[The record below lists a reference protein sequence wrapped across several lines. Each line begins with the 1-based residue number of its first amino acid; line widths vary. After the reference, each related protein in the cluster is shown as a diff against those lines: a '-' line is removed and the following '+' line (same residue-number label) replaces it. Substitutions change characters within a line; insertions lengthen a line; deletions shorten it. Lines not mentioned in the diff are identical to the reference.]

1 MLEVSYPLSVI
12 DRTLAAFVCE
22 ARQADG
28 KPYPGST
35 LKNILSALFRVMK
48 QFQGAQNVT
57 NFVDK
62 TEREKHFPQLHN
74 ALDRVLRQ
82 LRQSGIGVECRRA
95 ALITDDIESK
105 LWETG
110 VTGIHSPQALLH
122 AVFFYNGKYFYL
134 WGIGEHQNLRF
145 SQIAH
150 TSPTKYTYLEFG
162 SKNHSGG
169 VSNRSKGKVVSIVG
183 TNSPSLSGPQGHTK
197 QGHWNITVNLQRYCW
212 CFVWNVIVCT
222 ICIVSLLYHFP
233 PCIPYFYCCFHNTS
247 FLAVSL
253 SALFFCALLFTDD
266 GSSIVAETFEFLFN
280 FIFLARVDFSIFEH
294 IPQ

>member
-1 MLEVSYPLSVI
+1 MFKAWVLIRNASVSVESVPIDMLEVSYPLSVI
-12 DRTLAAFVCE
+12 DRTLVAFVCE
-22 ARQADG
+22 ARRADG

-110 VTGIHSPQALLH
+110 VIGIHSPQALLH
-122 AVFFYNGKYFYL
+122 AVFFYNGKYFCL
-134 WGIGEHQNLRF
+134 
-145 SQIAH
+145 
-150 TSPTKYTYLEFG
+150 
-162 SKNHSGG
+162 
-169 VSNRSKGKVVSIVG
+169 
-183 TNSPSLSGPQGHTK
+183 
-197 QGHWNITVNLQRYCW
+197 
-212 CFVWNVIVCT
+212 
-222 ICIVSLLYHFP
+222 
-233 PCIPYFYCCFHNTS
+233 
-247 FLAVSL
+247 
-253 SALFFCALLFTDD
+253 
-266 GSSIVAETFEFLFN
+266 
-280 FIFLARVDFSIFEH
+280 
-294 IPQ
+294 